1 MATTT
6 GPAGPRPGASAGAV
20 ADVVPNPTLYCNNL
34 NDRVQLSDL
43 VACLYECCSAYG
55 LVLDVV
61 AGRKIRGQAF
71 VVFSELSSATA
82 ALRALQ
88 GKEFLGKPLHISYAK
103 TKSDAYLKH
112 IDQYKPRKPHAPR
125 TAVLT
130 TQSKVRTG
138 DICWGSGAVFPKLPK
153 TLGGPSGRIIIW
165 LSQCFLAFPSNCSF
179 ACLAVFVVRVYVRL
193 QGGATPAEG
202 KFSLFVENLPDK
214 ASKASL
220 EILFSQYRGYADT
233 RLVEGRGVAF
243 VDFTAQ
249 PLAEVALQGLQGFKL
264 TPRNPLRI
272 SHVDR

>member
-1 MATTT
+1 MAATTA
-6 GPAGPRPGASAGAV
+6 PAAPRTAAPAGAV
-20 ADVVPNPTLYCNNL
+20 ADVVPNPTLYCKNL

-43 VACLYECCSAYG
+43 VACLYECFSAYG

-82 ALRALQ
+82 ALRGLQ
-88 GKEFLGKPLHISYAK
+88 AKEFLGKPLHLSYAK

-125 TAVLT
+125 TAVVA
-130 TQSKVRTG
+130 TQAK
-138 DICWGSGAVFPKLPK
+138 
-153 TLGGPSGRIIIW
+153 
-165 LSQCFLAFPSNCSF
+165 
-179 ACLAVFVVRVYVRL
+179 
-193 QGGATPAEG
+193 GGAPTEG
-202 KFSLFVENLPDK
+202 KFSLFVENLPEK

-243 VDFTAQ
+243 VDFTTQ

-272 SHVDR
+272 SHVDK

>member
-1 MATTT
+1 MAATAAPV
-6 GPAGPRPGASAGAV
+6 GARPGASAATV

-43 VACLYECCSAYG
+43 IANLYECFAAYG
-55 LVLDVV
+55 MVLDIV

-82 ALRALQ
+82 AMRALQ
-88 GKEFLGKPLHISYAK
+88 GKEFLGKPLHITYAK

-125 TAVLT
+125 TAVVT
-130 TQSKVRTG
+130 TQAK
-138 DICWGSGAVFPKLPK
+138 
-153 TLGGPSGRIIIW
+153 
-165 LSQCFLAFPSNCSF
+165 
-179 ACLAVFVVRVYVRL
+179 
-193 QGGATPAEG
+193 GATPSEG
-202 KFSLFVENLPDK
+202 KFSLFVENLPEK

-243 VDFTAQ
+243 VDFTTQ

>member
-1 MATTT
+1 MAASTA
-6 GPAGPRPGASAGAV
+6 PAGPRTANPANAV
-20 ADVVPNPTLYCNNL
+20 ADVVPNPTLYCKNL

-43 VACLYECCSAYG
+43 VACLYECFSAYG

-82 ALRALQ
+82 ALRGLQ
-88 GKEFLGKPLHISYAK
+88 GKEFLGKPLHLSYAK

-125 TAVLT
+125 TAVVA
-130 TQSKVRTG
+130 TQAKVGSSLLPAVNSMAGAPPHAFSSTSTRGLYRGLCTFVDPPEAEKSG
-138 DICWGSGAVFPKLPK
+138 LAGASQYLCWA
-153 TLGGPSGRIIIW
+153 
-165 LSQCFLAFPSNCSF
+165 
-179 ACLAVFVVRVYVRL
+179 VRV
-193 QGGATPAEG
+193 QGGTPTEG
-202 KFSLFVENLPDK
+202 KFSLFVENLPEK

-243 VDFTAQ
+243 VDFTTQ

-272 SHVDR
+272 SHVDK